1 MDSNAAIKVLLS
13 STHLDSDTEAL
24 QHLADT
30 KTKDV
35 QTNHLLLGTGAD
47 DLHLGGVLGL
57 LLGRQADIIEH
68 GSELGVVDLNLVIAV
83 ALAGLGLGE
92 TDAADLR
99 MREDDCRNVLV
110 GDLGVLQLGRTEKAA
125 TELAAGSNGNYGV
138 ESVNLFKLKGEY
150 GNSPGVSSA

>member
-24 QHLADT
+24 QHLADA

-35 QTNHLLLGTGAD
+35 QTNNLLLGTGAD

-57 LLGRQADIIEH
+57 LLGGQANIVEH
-68 GSELGVVDLNLVIAV
+68 GSELGVVDLNLVIAI

-92 TDAADLR
+92 ADTADLR
-99 MREDDCRNVLV
+99 VREDDCRNVLV
-110 GDLGVLQLGRTEKAA
+110 GELGVL
-125 TELAAGSNGNYGV
+125 
-138 ESVNLFKLKGEY
+138 
-150 GNSPGVSSA
+150 